1 MSHTEIV
8 RSKEPIRLFKSNFL
22 AKLRLKPPSGRVV
35 AFELHNTRI

>member
-1 MSHTEIV
+1 V
-8 RSKEPIRLFKSNFL
+8 LFLDELPEFGTRNL